1 MAEKRDSVVEGPPC
15 ERTWSRTF
23 KELDAEAAA
32 ILEDEEVKA
41 ISGSGEEWWC
51 PNPDCEIVDK

>member
-15 ERTWSRTF
+15 EQTWSRTF

-32 ILEDEEVKA
+32 ILEEEEVKA

>member
-1 MAEKRDSVVEGPPC
+1 MAEKRDSVVEGPPR
-15 ERTWSRTF
+15 ERARSRTF
-23 KELDAEAAA
+23 REVDAEASA

-41 ISGSGEEWWC
+41 VSGSGEEWWC

>member
-1 MAEKRDSVVEGPPC
+1 MAEKRDPLAERSLR
-15 ERTWSRTF
+15 ERTWSRAF

-41 ISGSGEEWWC
+41 VSGSGEEWWC

>member
-15 ERTWSRTF
+15 ERTWSRAF

-41 ISGSGEEWWC
+41 VSGSGEEWWC

>member
-1 MAEKRDSVVEGPPC
+1 MAEKRGPLA
-15 ERTWSRTF
+15 ERPPRERARSRTF
-23 KELDAEAAA
+23 RELDAEAAA

-41 ISGSGEEWWC
+41 VSGSGEEWWC